1 MISKKKKKNLISM
14 KQSAIGLAFVVVAVF
29 FQVGKTKKMTLQSDF
44 YREVEDN
51 GYRYQVY
58 HPIDSNEE
66 LI

>member
-1 MISKKKKKNLISM
+1 M

-29 FQVGKTKKMTLQSDF
+29 FQFGKTKKMTLQSDF